1 MYRWDPEDYSKHSSA
16 QESWARE
23 LISKLR
29 LKGGERVLDIGCGD
43 GKVTAQIADCLPE
56 GSVLGIDSSPD
67 MIDFARNSSAAKAAN
82 MTFECIDVRGMDFTG
97 EFDVVFSNAALHW
110 VPDHAPVL
118 RRIER
123 SLKSSGKILLQMAG
137 KGNASAIVDAMGRLT
152 CQGRWSGYFREFSFP
167 YVFYGDEH
175 YRSLVEAAGF
185 VPVRIEFIPK
195 TMTHN
200 GREGLTGWI
209 RTTWL
214 PYIERIPVDLRDN
227 FIEALTGDFEKEHP
241 PDEEG
246 FFHIKMVRLEVE
258 AVKKSRS
265 KSASA

>member
-29 LKGGERVLDIGCGD
+29 LKGSERVLDIGCGD
-43 GKVTAQIADCLPE
+43 GKVTAQIARCLPR

-67 MIDFARNSSAAKAAN
+67 MIGFAGDSFAGKSANLDFQ
-82 MTFECIDVRGMDFTG
+82 CIDVRGMDFTD

-110 VPDHAPVL
+110 VADHAPVL
-118 RRIER
+118 HKMGR

-137 KGNASAIVDAMGRLT
+137 KGNASAIVGAMGRLT
-152 CQGRWSGYFREFSFP
+152 GQGRWSAYFHEFSFP
-167 YVFYGDEH
+167 YAFYGDED
-175 YRSLVEAAGF
+175 YYFLVEAAGL
-185 VPVRIEFIPK
+185 VPVRIELIPK
-195 TMTHN
+195 IMTHN

-214 PYIERIPVDLRDN
+214 PYIERIPVDLRDD

>member
-1 MYRWDPEDYSKHSSA
+1 VYRWDPKDYSRHSSV

-29 LKGGERVLDIGCGD
+29 LKGSERVLDIGCGD
-43 GKVTAQIADCLPE
+43 GKVTAQIADCLPR

-67 MIDFARNSSAAKAAN
+67 MIGFAGNSFTDKAAN
-82 MTFECIDVRGMDFTG
+82 LDFQCIDVCSMDFTD

-118 RRIER
+118 RRIVR

-137 KGNASAIVDAMGRLT
+137 KGNASAILDTMDRLIG
-152 CQGRWSGYFREFSFP
+152 QGRWSAYFHEFSFP
-167 YVFYGDEH
+167 YAFYSDED
-175 YRSLVEAAGF
+175 YYSLVEAAGL
-185 VPVRIEFIPK
+185 VPVRVELIPK
-195 TMTHN
+195 IMTHN

-227 FIEALTGDFEKEHP
+227 FIEALTDDFEKEHP

-246 FFHIKMVRLEVE
+246 LFHIKMVRLEVD
-258 AVKKSRS
+258 AVKEARP